1 MTNDPVAVVT
11 QLGCGRVGTRW
22 DLHTG
27 DSLTF
32 GRSAT
37 VDIVLDSPMISRHA
51 GVLFA
56 GPTFLAVTRAHGLA
70 GPPTGNLWVNAFD
83 ADGPVLIR
91 PGGTVAID
99 SAQSEI
105 HASVVDPSRSDV
117 ADYARRA
124 DKLFG
129 TPVLRVALRTSI
141 QFVADKPHLGSG
153 ELTVPSLEE
162 FRRDPDHRLLVILCA
177 PLFDYVGHNGDLPS
191 NDEIADRCAVL
202 GTPLARDT
210 VRNRLHEWKQKL
222 GISGSGN
229 AGVSHYQL
237 ALLAR
242 ASGLVTEDDVDELDR
257 RIRGGR

>member
-22 DLHTG
+22 DLRTG
-27 DSLTF
+27 ESLTF
-32 GRSAT
+32 GRSAS
-37 VDIVLDSPMISRHA
+37 VDIVLDSPMISRYA

-56 GPTFLAVTRAHGLA
+56 GPTFLAVTRARRLA

-83 ADGPVLIR
+83 ADGPVLLR

-105 HASVVDPSRSDV
+105 HATVVDPSRSDV
-117 ADYARRA
+117 TDYARRV

-129 TPVLRVALRTSI
+129 TPLLRVALRTST
-141 QFVADKPHLGSG
+141 QLLPDQQHLGSN
-153 ELTVPSLEE
+153 ELTIPSLEE

-177 PLFDYVGHNGDLPS
+177 PLFDYVGHNGDLPT
-191 NDEIADRCAVL
+191 NVMIANTCAAL
-202 GTPLARDT
+202 GTPLAWGT

-222 GISGSGN
+222 GISGSAN

-242 ASGLVTEDDVDELDR
+242 AAGLVTESDVDEFHR
-257 RIRGGR
+257 HMPGGR